1 MKSGKR
7 VFITGGGGFLG
18 RTVVP
23 LFRSAGWDV
32 NAPPS
37 AECDLRRADS
47 LAAQS
52 DSYDLI
58 LHLAAWTQAGDFCL
72 HHPGEQ
78 WIINQQINTNV
89 LAWWKDIQP
98 QAKAVFIGTS
108 CAYDPN
114 LPLVEE
120 NYLQGEPIAS
130 LYVYAMTKRMLE
142 IGARAIRKQFGLD
155 YMTLVPGTLCGP
167 YYHEDGR
174 QMHFIYDLA
183 RKILHAKK
191 TGEPAVLWGDGHQ
204 RREVTAVS
212 DFANGLLALVEKG
225 SAWGELIN
233 LGAGQDHTIR
243 EFAEDLCTASETPL
257 HLVTYD
263 TSGYTGAKAKCLKVD
278 KVKKYIAWN
287 PSSFKHCTAK
297 VLDAFGLGGDANH
310 RTM

>member
-1 MKSGKR
+1 MSNGKR
-7 VFITGGGGFLG
+7 VFVTGGSGFLG

-23 LFRSAGWDV
+23 LFSKAGWQVDS
-32 NAPPS
+32 PCS
-37 AECDLRRADS
+37 KDCDLRQVQTLFERR
-47 LAAQS
+47 

-89 LAWWKDIQP
+89 LSWWQEFQP
-98 QAKAVFIGTS
+98 SAKAVFIGTS

-120 NYLQGEPIAS
+120 NYLLGTPIDS

-142 IGARAIRKQFGLD
+142 IGARALRKQFGLS

-191 TGEPAVLWGDGHQ
+191 NGEPAVLWGDGYQ
-204 RREVTAVS
+204 KREITAVS
-212 DFANGLLALVEKG
+212 DFANAILALVEHG
-225 SAWGELIN
+225 GAWGELIN
-233 LGAGQDHTIR
+233 LGAGQDHSIR
-243 EFAEDLCTASETPL
+243 DFAQAICESSGASAS
-257 HLVTYD
+257 LVKYD
-263 TSGYTGAKAKCLKVD
+263 VSRYTGAKSKRLQID
-278 KVKKYIAWN
+278 KIKRFINWEPVSYRECIN
-287 PSSFKHCTAK
+287 M
-297 VLDAFGLGGDANH
+297 VLSALS
-310 RTM
+310 